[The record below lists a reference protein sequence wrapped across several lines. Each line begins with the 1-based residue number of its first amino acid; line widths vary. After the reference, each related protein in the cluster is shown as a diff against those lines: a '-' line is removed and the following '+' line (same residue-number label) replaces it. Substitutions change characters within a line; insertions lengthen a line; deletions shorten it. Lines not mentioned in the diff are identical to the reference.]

1 MVKGWPRILTQVLGI
16 RVATRP
22 TEGPS
27 ENIRLI
33 EDGQA
38 QIGFV
43 TMGVAQQGWNGM
55 GDWTQGKQYRA
66 MRALFPMYDTPFHFI
81 VMQDKGAHS
90 SAELAGNRLGV
101 GPQGG
106 TSATYTPKLLATLK
120 LDAHLS
126 YGTWADLTMQLA
138 EGELDGFVVAAGV
151 PFPAVAD
158 LEAKNKVRYVP
169 LTPDQILLL
178 RLAIPELN
186 ASLIPPAPIPL

>member
-1 MVKGWPRILTQVLGI
+1 MHSACLIALHTVTRLLRPILATGDLNPVILWLVCCLNSQELTTSGCEFTQFISGRALRHSG
-16 RVATRP
+16 RARP

-81 VMQDKGAHS
+81 VMQDKGARS
-90 SAELAGNRLGV
+90 SAELAGKRLGV

-106 TSATYTPKLLATLK
+106 TSAT
-120 LDAHLS
+120 
-126 YGTWADLTMQLA
+126 
-138 EGELDGFVVAAGV
+138 F
-151 PFPAVAD
+151 
-158 LEAKNKVRYVP
+158 
-169 LTPDQILLL
+169 
-178 RLAIPELN
+178 
-186 ASLIPPAPIPL
+186 